1 MSRPYGFGATAQRG
15 LFAALVLS
23 AATGLGCGV
32 LSPAATAGVTKGA
45 IRGYYGEIDD
55 IDPAL
60 QDRVARKLLDSPAVH
75 DAAHDL
81 LVSAVAGAVDGFT
94 ESERTGKVNAF
105 VAATLEAMRKEG
117 DAAMGDMVTRF
128 DKQLAPVL
136 RSLIEELV
144 SSTSAAIREAAAR
157 DLPAITSAIVE
168 SSLRAFAVAASSAS
182 DELRSQA
189 KDFAEN
195 DLGPIA
201 GALSEQVARQAV
213 IGVREGIHRD
223 LDLKDPQVRDG
234 MREIGIGLAQGIAQG
249 TPTSPFTTTFAI
261 ATFILAGLLLV
272 AVGTVIALYSRARV
286 SAKVIALLAQRLDG
300 HAKSEGT
307 VEELVNN
314 ASSTSR

>member
-1 MSRPYGFGATAQRG
+1 MSRPYCRGATAQRG
-15 LFAALVLS
+15 LLAALVLS
-23 AATGLGCGV
+23 AATGFGCGT
-32 LSPAATAGVTKGA
+32 LAPAATAGVTKGA
-45 IRGYYGEIDD
+45 IRGYYGEVDD

-81 LVSAVAGAVDGFT
+81 LVSAVGGAVDGFT

-105 VAATLEAMRKEG
+105 VAATLQAMRREG
-117 DAAMGDMVTRF
+117 DAAMGDLVMRF

-136 RSLIEELV
+136 RSLIEDLV
-144 SSTSAAIREAAAR
+144 SSTSAALREAAAR
-157 DLPAITSAIVE
+157 DLPAITSAVVE

-182 DELRSQA
+182 DEVRSQA

-201 GALSEQVARQAV
+201 GALSEQVARQAI

-223 LDLKDPQVRDG
+223 LDLKDPQVREG

-249 TPTSPFTTTFAI
+249 TPTSPFTTTFAV
-261 ATFILAGLLLV
+261 ASFVLAGLLLV
-272 AVGTVIALYSRARV
+272 AIAAVIALYSRARV

-300 HAKSEGT
+300 HAKAGAT
-307 VEELVNN
+307 VEDLVSD
-314 ASSTSR
+314 ASAIAR